1 MKFQFFVLTLI
12 FLVSCRESPKTTLQV
27 INENSPS
34 VLAAD
39 NPHPG
44 KILLEKECYTCHNPE
59 TAQNEMIAPP
69 MIAVKKHYLKA
80 TTSRDQFVKDI
91 ISWVKDPSEKNSRMP
106 GALRKFGI
114 MPYQSFPEE
123 TITQIAE
130 YLYDNDIDTPDW
142 FQSHMG
148 KGQGKG
154 KGMGKRKGMGECSGN
169 CMGKDK
175 GQCKHMGKA
184 SIDTLKKY
192 KKLGQKYAAE
202 AKGALGK
209 KLVQAITEKGPD
221 GAVEF
226 CNINALPLTDSISL
240 AKGATIR
247 RVTDKPRNPLNKA
260 TEKELTFIADFKEM
274 LASGKAVDPILEI
287 TTDGQIDFY
296 YPITTNAM
304 CLQCHGVSEEQ
315 IATSTLAILDKLYP
329 KDMARDYQDNEV
341 RGIWAISFKENN

>member
-1 MKFQFFVLTLI
+1 MKLLLFLSGLI
-12 FLVSCRESPKTTLQV
+12 FLLSCKETPKTSLQV

-34 VLAAD
+34 VLVTD
-39 NPHPG
+39 STHPG
-44 KILLEKECYTCHNPE
+44 KELLEKECYTCHNPK

-91 ISWVKDPSEKNSRMP
+91 MYWVKNPSEKNSRMP

-114 MPYQSFPEE
+114 MPYQSFPDE

-142 FQSHMG
+142 FQAHEG

-169 CMGKDK
+169 CMGNGK
-175 GQCKHMGKA
+175 GQCNHTGKV
-184 SIDTLKKY
+184 SVDTLEKY
-192 KKLGQKYAAE
+192 KKLGEKYAAG
-202 AKGALGK
+202 AKGTLGK

-221 GAVEF
+221 GAVKY
-226 CNINALPLTDSISL
+226 CNISALPLTDSISL
-240 AKGATIR
+240 AYGATIR

-260 TEKELTFIADFKEM
+260 NAKELSYITNFKSK
-274 LASGKAVDPILEI
+274 LANGEQLEPIL
-287 TTDGQIDFY
+287 DVANGKVKFY

-304 CLQCHGVSEEQ
+304 CLQCHGIPKEQ
-315 IATSTLAILDKLYP
+315 ITISTLAVLDKLYP
-329 KDMARDYQDNEV
+329 EDMARDYRDKEV